1 MYEKFV
7 VENISSSGIKEKIEV
22 DISMQYTDTYDE
34 KIVSFVNNVKTID
47 GGSHEVGFKTALTRV
62 FNDYAKTNGFV
73 KGNAVGAYMLGGI
86 CFIMLGFTSGLLSG
100 CLNVTFVKAVD
111 HDYLARIGAVFN
123 AIAVASAPVA
133 TFIVGILAVSLS
145 VAKIVFGFGIFGTLM
160 FIGLFF
166 FRNQKSQVGV
176 VENET

>member
-1 MYEKFV
+1 MEESICVMLMSGATIIASLVMPKVIEKF
-7 VENISSSGIKEKIEV
+7 SF
-22 DISMQYTDTYDE
+22 DFLA
-34 KIVSFVNNVKTID
+34 IVL
-47 GGSHEVGFKTALTRV
+47 GSVIGLTCAALSLG
-62 FNDYAKTNGFV
+62 GFV
-73 KGNAVGAYMLGGI
+73 RGNALGAYMLGGT
-86 CFIMLGFTSGLLSG
+86 CFIVLGFTSGLLSG

-145 VAKIVFGFGIFGTLM
+145 VARIVFGFGIFGTLM

-166 FRNQKSQVGV
+166 FRNRKTTMGV
-176 VENET
+176 VENEA